1 MSLESSK
8 IKKEQFGL
16 IWNLKPNSIKNKK
29 QVPQFFP
36 LFAKKART
44 SLDINLEKFVYTKTH
59 LAIRTHEFFRETK
72 KQYKYLIINILKD
85 IIMQSKKIIK

>member
-36 LFAKKART
+36 FLQKRQERLWISILKSLYIQRHILLSERT
-44 SLDINLEKFVYTKTH
+44 SFLEKQKNN
-59 LAIRTHEFFRETK
+59 
-72 KQYKYLIINILKD
+72 INI
-85 IIMQSKKIIK
+85 

>member
-1 MSLESSK
+1 MC
-8 IKKEQFGL
+8 IK
-16 IWNLKPNSIKNKK
+16 
-29 QVPQFFP
+29 
-36 LFAKKART
+36 
-44 SLDINLEKFVYTKTH
+44 LEKFVYTKTH